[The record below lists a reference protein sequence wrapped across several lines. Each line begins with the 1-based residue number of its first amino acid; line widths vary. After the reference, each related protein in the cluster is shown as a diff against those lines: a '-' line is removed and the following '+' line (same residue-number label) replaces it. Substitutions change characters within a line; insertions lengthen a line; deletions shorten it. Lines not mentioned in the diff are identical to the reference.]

1 MSRIS
6 GAQIAGGL
14 VDGLAADGGRARTVG
29 AAAVGHRVGVAGDH
43 THASIGTPSAVAAI
57 WPMMVSVPWP
67 CSVTPTAQMT
77 PPLGS
82 SLMTQ
87 ASCSEIGAPPAP

>member
-1 MSRIS
+1 M
-6 GAQIAGGL
+6 
-14 VDGLAADGGRARTVG
+14 
-29 AAAVGHRVGVAGDH
+29 
-43 THASIGTPSAVAAI
+43 GTPSAVAAI
-57 WPMMVSVPWP
+57 WPMTVSVPWP

-87 ASCSEIGAPPAP
+87 ASCSEIGAPPMP